1 MAAIEEL
8 TYAIEEWSIDGNRL
22 IEVLARTASQTIGAV
37 AFKAARASLPTR
49 RIRLCQRARII
60 LDSA

>member
-8 TYAIEEWSIDGNRL
+8 TFTIEEWSQDGNRL

-37 AFKAARASLPTR
+37 AFKAAICPKKSDDGQCSR
-49 RIRLCQRARII
+49 
-60 LDSA
+60 